1 MNAISYF
8 FSNLLF
14 HNFLLSLLAFL
25 LGLLLGWLIWARRS
39 KGNDYSAQYE
49 AEQKKSADLQTQLDA
64 CKKARKDLDV
74 ELGDVKG
81 SLGSVQSDLG
91 IAQGDASSAKS
102 KIAELEAQLSSAKG
116 DLNNNNS
123 DAELATAKS
132 RITELEAQLASA
144 QGDLDTCRNDL
155 GTCQADLGNC
165 KTDLENAQSQPAPA
179 ASGGD
184 EELRNKSMQF
194 FAADLESGKLKK
206 DEKYG
211 LLYTS
216 AVDKDEQD
224 DLTKIHGVAGVLNKT
239 LNDYGVYKYRQIAL
253 WTPQIC
259 EDFSERISFK
269 GRIERDNWIDQCKQ
283 FHEEKYGEKI

>member
-25 LGLLLGWLIWARRS
+25 LG
-39 KGNDYSAQYE
+39 Q

-144 QGDLDTCRNDL
+144 QGDLDAC
-155 GTCQADLGNC
+155 
-165 KTDLENAQSQPAPA
+165 
-179 ASGGD
+179 
-184 EELRNKSMQF
+184 NKSMQF

-216 AVDKDEQD
+216 AVDEDEQD

-239 LNDYGVYKYRQIAL
+239 LNDYGVYKYRQIAKL
-253 WTPQIC
+253 APIW
-259 EDFSERISFK
+259 
-269 GRIERDNWIDQCKQ
+269 
-283 FHEEKYGEKI
+283 GELFGWLKMPHWN

>member
-39 KGNDYSAQYE
+39 RGNDYSAQYE
-49 AEQKKSADLQTQLDA
+49 AEQKKSADIQRQLDA
-64 CKKARKDLDV
+64 CKKARKDLD
-74 ELGDVKG
+74 GK
-81 SLGSVQSDLG
+81 LGSYESDLG
-91 IAQGDASSAKS
+91 VAQGDVTSAKS
-102 KIAELEAQLSSAKG
+102 KIAELEAKLSSAKSN
-116 DLNNNNS
+116 LSNNNS
-123 DAELATAKS
+123 DSELAAAKS
-132 RITELEAQLASA
+132 RIAELEAQLASA
-144 QGDLDTCRNDL
+144 QGDLDACKSDL
-155 GTCQADLGNC
+155 GAC
-165 KTDLENAQSQPAPA
+165 KTDLESAVNQPAPVA
-179 ASGGD
+179 ATGGD
-184 EELRNKSMQF
+184 EELRNKNMQF

-216 AVDKDEQD
+216 ELDKDEQD

-239 LNDYGVYKYRQIAL
+239 LNDYGVYKYRQIAI